1 MNNTIMSS
9 KNTFEGGLLMDF
21 APDNMASNVMTSAL
35 NATLLTFNG
44 NEMLLQNDMGNGRVE
59 TARLPDGYV
68 PVGTCEF
75 GDIIYIVSYNPILNK
90 SQIGCFPSPER
101 NISSEEIGDLSQ
113 TLSSADFQE
122 LIDGNPTGKLKAT
135 SVKKILYG
143 SKNMNSGDKYIIYSE
158 DLEGNSKYL
167 SDYGNLSH
175 QHNSFPKL
183 VKIHVVSI
191 EESGKI
197 VYLDSTT
204 KWYDNDYYIS
214 GEGRKNGE
222 DKLDIDSYRTLVSS
236 AYSVFSS
243 KVSGKLALLIELEK
257 ITGFSCSWEPYIKNY
272 ETKDGI
278 DYVNYAI
285 HWNFNWT
292 TNDNNINPNGAL
304 LTTSEWMGNYY
315 YLNNDLKKTE
325 GQVNIPKV
333 ILDKGPSIEI
343 SRYYKP
349 EDNNISYSDYINEY
363 QYDKYLETTLSGIQN
378 PYKLNILI
386 NDSTGLP
393 QRGKYYIN
401 CTKIEHSEKTEELEV
416 IPIDQDSDLQS
427 NYYISICV
435 NTQVNTATRNLINYG
450 DNQISYYDG
459 SEGIYRF
466 IVNDIS
472 DQDRILYAVGKKLV
486 DGNYVNSLIQVAQD
500 QTCELPGEIGEVS
513 NLSWYKGNEFLL
525 SGINGSFIFNKKNQ
539 QYYKLNFD
547 VDKYFNKKYWRSNQN
562 VLYRYSLEGNLEK
575 RYEFDKIIQ
584 SFYIDISENIYILNN
599 NNIYKYKITEGQV
612 GYTINNGTEEVINPI
627 ELNDDI
633 VNNYFNYPVIK
644 PFTYINNNSINEFTF
659 QIPIN
664 QTITKDETT
673 YVSIPDIS
681 NLVYHYKIAPTMPY
695 GYLEEFTQ
703 EGFIDFSKIGKKD
716 IQLKTWKYYNY
727 GNTTTL
733 TWGMDAYTEPGKG
746 ISEVVFEFYDN
757 QGLAAAYHVSGK
769 NSYNGTFTEY
779 LILNADTPKL
789 NNIDHNNT
797 LFRHKGR
804 YVSDINEAIDGKG
817 YCHEGR
823 WFEKSAIDNGVI
835 YQEDDAGILYSN
847 CLYLVKII
855 VKYCNKGILGNYI
868 ESGTE
873 YIEDYR
879 WIWTNNLFN
888 ANYYNTSDFKDLQ
901 FELDLNCVTHLQ
913 GNENY
918 KVKQVEYVAPEQN
931 ELINNSD
938 IYKTLSATVQAINPD
953 GSDKDNIKLSLT
965 AGLINDFNTFNLNNE
980 VLNVD
985 DEPFRVSVFLG
996 DEYIKQQSPELLF
1009 TENKV
1014 PVNEKLIQ
1022 PIGRLQEKP
1031 EKEPAKMR
1039 LSLPVIEM
1047 TSNDRVK
1054 ITHLLSDV
1062 ELFYRIGSDTS
1073 WNIYVEPVAVLNE
1086 HLALVEAYAKK
1097 EGYLDSNIAKLN
1109 LISTTALNQD
1119 TQEDTIIDGVSK
1131 GDEFEYL
1138 PGDGLIE
1145 KDDWKKDEEDT
1156 IQVLS
1161 PTIICSDDNRITIE
1175 SNAPLGIDYTTYY
1188 TTDNTTPDSST
1199 TIYNNPFPITET
1211 TTIKVVNYYLGRY
1224 SPMIVKKIVIE
1235 KNTPDEPSES
1245 PYKGDTWVFENISQN
1260 LHNLLGT
1267 NLTSGNPDIYNNE
1280 VAYKNYENRF
1290 VLTSDGNTNTNA
1302 SYIVPEE
1309 TFYYQPSEGEM
1320 KSIDGL
1326 TGYEI
1331 GLSNVVNDNAF
1342 FLTLTGIHYS
1352 KYSYTT
1358 AQDLNTKVLRSF
1370 VLTPNE
1376 LYDYNIT
1383 THGNKP
1389 YFNKIVVT
1397 TMGDSTGTDAH
1408 QYTSILSFSNKEYNE
1423 LEGKFGYK
1431 ITDVVPRDDYD
1442 KNSNGNISVQKGLE
1456 KYYDDIQERFSFMF
1470 PFGYGIPEDYD
1481 LNHTEAKIDKN
1492 IVSEN
1497 KKYKV
1502 DDYWY
1507 VPDKALGG
1515 TIAGIT
1521 EDSVQPADNHLMTDN
1536 PDILSECAEI
1546 VTGYLTQLFYLS
1558 DSLGVSIYNPNN
1570 FIYLKPNQYS
1580 YKRDII
1586 IHLKTKDGLNDHN
1599 NLILMRGIRYG
1610 DFENDKGYVS
1620 TLLSNIFND
1629 QTKINKF
1636 KSQPNVN
1643 LQLKDHIQTAP
1654 LEYVANYISPN
1665 TFVNDKIY
1673 VRSIF
1678 TDIIPSTTSQYI
1690 QPNTIYG
1697 WDNDTKRFNILG
1709 GIPKLHRISE
1719 FKEFNTTSGEMKA
1732 DLDQGSF
1739 NLGKVNSERCLDIA
1753 ADNKLKL
1760 KSFPTAT
1767 SNTYTVKTEGTYG
1780 LTGFKKFKLY
1790 E

>member
-1 MNNTIMSS
+1 
-9 KNTFEGGLLMDF
+9 
-21 APDNMASNVMTSAL
+21 
-35 NATLLTFNG
+35 
-44 NEMLLQNDMGNGRVE
+44 
-59 TARLPDGYV
+59 
-68 PVGTCEF
+68 
-75 GDIIYIVSYNPILNK
+75 
-90 SQIGCFPSPER
+90 
-101 NISSEEIGDLSQ
+101 
-113 TLSSADFQE
+113 
-122 LIDGNPTGKLKAT
+122 
-135 SVKKILYG
+135 
-143 SKNMNSGDKYIIYSE
+143 
-158 DLEGNSKYL
+158 
-167 SDYGNLSH
+167 
-175 QHNSFPKL
+175 
-183 VKIHVVSI
+183 
-191 EESGKI
+191 
-197 VYLDSTT
+197 
-204 KWYDNDYYIS
+204 
-214 GEGRKNGE
+214 
-222 DKLDIDSYRTLVSS
+222 
-236 AYSVFSS
+236 
-243 KVSGKLALLIELEK
+243 
-257 ITGFSCSWEPYIKNY
+257 
-272 ETKDGI
+272 
-278 DYVNYAI
+278 
-285 HWNFNWT
+285 
-292 TNDNNINPNGAL
+292 
-304 LTTSEWMGNYY
+304 
-315 YLNNDLKKTE
+315 
-325 GQVNIPKV
+325 
-333 ILDKGPSIEI
+333 
-343 SRYYKP
+343 
-349 EDNNISYSDYINEY
+349 
-363 QYDKYLETTLSGIQN
+363 
-378 PYKLNILI
+378 
-386 NDSTGLP
+386 
-393 QRGKYYIN
+393 
-401 CTKIEHSEKTEELEV
+401 
-416 IPIDQDSDLQS
+416 
-427 NYYISICV
+427 
-435 NTQVNTATRNLINYG
+435 
-450 DNQISYYDG
+450 
-459 SEGIYRF
+459 
-466 IVNDIS
+466 
-472 DQDRILYAVGKKLV
+472 
-486 DGNYVNSLIQVAQD
+486 
-500 QTCELPGEIGEVS
+500 
-513 NLSWYKGNEFLL
+513 
-525 SGINGSFIFNKKNQ
+525 
-539 QYYKLNFD
+539 
-547 VDKYFNKKYWRSNQN
+547 
-562 VLYRYSLEGNLEK
+562 
-575 RYEFDKIIQ
+575 
-584 SFYIDISENIYILNN
+584 
-599 NNIYKYKITEGQV
+599 
-612 GYTINNGTEEVINPI
+612 
-627 ELNDDI
+627 
-633 VNNYFNYPVIK
+633 
-644 PFTYINNNSINEFTF
+644 
-659 QIPIN
+659 
-664 QTITKDETT
+664 
-673 YVSIPDIS
+673 
-681 NLVYHYKIAPTMPY
+681 MPY

-817 YCHEGR
+817 YYYEGS
-823 WFEKSAIDNGVI
+823 WFEKSAIQNGKI

-980 VLNVD
+980 VLD
-985 DEPFRVSVFLG
+985 IGEEPFRVSIFLG

-1031 EKEPAKMR
+1031 EKEPAKMQ

-1047 TSNDRVK
+1047 ISSDRVK

-1062 ELFYRIGSDTS
+1062 ELFYRTGSDTS
-1073 WNIYVEPVAVLNE
+1073 WYTYEKPVDVSKE
-1086 HLALVEAYAKK
+1086 DLALVEAYAKR

-1109 LISTTALNQD
+1109 LISTTVLNQD

-1161 PTIICSDDNRITIE
+1161 PTIICSDDNHITIE
-1175 SNAPLGIDYTTYY
+1175 SNTPLGIDYITYY

-1211 TTIKVVNYYLGRY
+1211 TTIKAVNYYLGKY

-1235 KNTPDEPSES
+1235 KNTPDESPDEPSES

-1267 NLTSGNPDIYNNE
+1267 NLTSGNPDIYNTD

-1320 KSIDGL
+1320 KSVDGL
-1326 TGYEI
+1326 TGYEV
-1331 GLSNVVNDNAF
+1331 GLSNIVNNNAF

-1370 VLTPNE
+1370 VLTTNE

-1383 THGNKP
+1383 SYENKP
-1389 YFNKIVVT
+1389 YFNKMVVT
-1397 TMGDSTGTDAH
+1397 AMGDSTGTDAH
-1408 QYTSILSFSNKEYNE
+1408 QYTSILSFNNKEFDE

-1431 ITDVVPRDDYD
+1431 ITDVVPKDDYD
-1442 KNSNGNISVQKGLE
+1442 KNSNGSISVHKGLE
-1456 KYYDDIQERFSFMF
+1456 RYYDNIQERFSFMF

-1502 DDYWY
+1502 GNFWY

-1521 EDSVQPADNHLMTDN
+1521 EDSVQPANNHLMTES

-1558 DSLGVSIYNPNN
+1558 DSLGVGIYNPNN

-1610 DFENDKGYVS
+1610 DSENDKGYVS